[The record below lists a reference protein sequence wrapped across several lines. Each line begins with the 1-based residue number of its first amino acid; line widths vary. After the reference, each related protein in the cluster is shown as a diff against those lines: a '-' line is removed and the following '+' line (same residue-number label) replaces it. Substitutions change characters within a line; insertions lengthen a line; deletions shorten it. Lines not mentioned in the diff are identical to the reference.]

1 MHDGFFYI
9 YNFAGMQDF
18 KAVCRFRKGEVW
30 WFYLFIYL
38 FGGSVTGLVFSA
50 RCAAYWHAPFT
61 FGSLSV
67 FWMLSHML
75 SLFCFSACGYVNG
88 TLPCRTWSRMF
99 AKKKTTHPWTP
110 SSLNWKWTQQRP
122 LQAPQHHC
130 FFSNVERKIRKIGA
144 SCRWS
149 TRCSAVTHEQLAL
162 LFCVGFLRI

>member
-1 MHDGFFYI
+1 MVFFI

-99 AKKKTTHPWTP
+99 AKKKNNTHPWTP
-110 SSLNWKWTQQRP
+110 SSLKTESELSN
-122 LQAPQHHC
+122 APYRLRNTIV
-130 FFSNVERKIRKIGA
+130 FFLTWNERFEKLEPRADGA
-144 SCRWS
+144 RAA
-149 TRCSAVTHEQLAL
+149 RL
-162 LFCVGFLRI
+162 LHTNN